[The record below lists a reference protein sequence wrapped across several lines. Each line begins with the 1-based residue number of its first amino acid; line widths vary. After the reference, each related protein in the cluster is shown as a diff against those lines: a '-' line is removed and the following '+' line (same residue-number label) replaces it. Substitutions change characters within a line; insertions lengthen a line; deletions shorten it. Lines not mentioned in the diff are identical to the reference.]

1 MSKPELSGRTPTVQ
15 RAPAFPWPR
24 WRLTPSSPKT
34 PSRPKKPLARDPRT
48 PPPDDQDGEEVGIE
62 EASTI
67 PPATVPRTR
76 PRVPK
81 SKPPS
86 APPNPALATNTARP
100 AGSLGGWLLRESIAL
115 LGMAG
120 AALTVFSQLAWT
132 LPLSRPFIDILGWWM
147 TVSSNF
153 WLTHYDDFGFYPH
166 AHLQAA
172 IALAAFLALIGL
184 GARVAAVLSGTP
196 PQRRWGFLDGMT
208 WPSLAIMGVLAIVFL
223 LGHDPEASTAT
234 YDGAG
239 GKQTV
244 KYLFAIVLTVGYAA
258 GDYLGQRGFHVRL
271 YRLAV
276 LLILGLGL
284 NQWLLSSY

>member
-1 MSKPELSGRTPTVQ
+1 MAHLLLEDHDDR
-15 RAPAFPWPR
+15 
-24 WRLTPSSPKT
+24 
-34 PSRPKKPLARDPRT
+34 
-48 PPPDDQDGEEVGIE
+48 DDQDGEEGGIE
-62 EASTI
+62 EASTV
-67 PPATVPRTR
+67 PPATEPRTR

-81 SKPPS
+81 SKPP
-86 APPNPALATNTARP
+86 NPSPVTNTARP

-132 LPLSRPFIDILGWWM
+132 VPLSRPFIDILGWWM
-147 TVSSNF
+147 TVTSNF
-153 WLTHYDDFGFYPH
+153 WLTHYDTIGFYPH
-166 AHLQAA
+166 THLQAA

-184 GARVAAVLSGTP
+184 GARISTIVSGTP
-196 PQRRWGFLDGMT
+196 LQRRWGFLDGMT
-208 WPSLAIMGVLAIVFL
+208 WPSLAIMGVLAIIFL
-223 LGHDPEASTAT
+223 LGHDPEASTAS

-239 GKQTV
+239 GKETV
-244 KYLFAIVLTVGYAA
+244 KYLFAIILTVGYAA